1 MKFQWNISTF
11 CISSFSSSMEISP
24 SCSTLSEGE
33 KGTKRFYWLKQ
44 GSSSSR
50 SHYSSGTFSVSCD
63 SWHEK
68 KRLWQWEDST
78 KGQTNTAYNGIWN
91 SYKVSRLNQDLTG
104 IFMILAL
111 TILNH
116 PLSSSQSKCW
126 ANNILVFWPG
136 LQLQFMISW
145 DTNTRTVG

>member
-1 MKFQWNISTF
+1 MKYKYI

-24 SCSTLSEGE
+24 SRSTLSEGE

-104 IFMILAL
+104 IFMILAF

-126 ANNILVFWPG
+126 ANNILVVFWPG